1 MLMEI
6 RPVCML
12 FTVIISPISML
23 SSKTALLLT
32 IQDLVLGSMILS
44 NSHYQNFKIMNPSSL
59 SILTFN

>member
-1 MLMEI
+1 MEI

-44 NSHYQNFKIMNPSSL
+44 NSHYQNSSNYESFLTLNPY
-59 SILTFN
+59 I

>member
-1 MLMEI
+1 MEI

-44 NSHYQNFKIMNPSSL
+44 NSHYQNFSNYESFLTLNPY
-59 SILTFN
+59 I